1 MYVFDLTH
9 LTMVTTLTSVNS
21 VLGKRELSSSLLCYS
36 NNHGVHGAVIS
47 TITQNVR
54 DEGLNPSVH
63 PRDRRPGYIP
73 EPPSFYG
80 MVTI

>member
-1 MYVFDLTH
+1 
-9 LTMVTTLTSVNS
+9 
-21 VLGKRELSSSLLCYS
+21 
-36 NNHGVHGAVIS
+36 
-47 TITQNVR
+47 
-54 DEGLNPSVH
+54 LNPSVH